1 MQWLDLNITIITIKP
16 HSNLT
21 AKLKP
26 MEFFKLYLDHTIF
39 GLLGLMGFIALWI
52 TLERLF
58 FYRSVKQTDYQCS
71 EELNIAITRHLTTL
85 SIIGANAPFVGL
97 LGTVIGILITFYDV
111 GQNQSIDTSSIM
123 IGLALAL
130 KATAA
135 GIAIAIPTI
144 MAYNGLLRKVDVI
157 MTRYKIEQA

>member
-1 MQWLDLNITIITIKP
+1 MEL
-16 HSNLT
+16 
-21 AKLKP
+21 LK
-26 MEFFKLYLDHTIF
+26 EYLDFAIF
-39 GLLGLMGFIALWI
+39 GILGLMGFIALWV

-58 FYRSVKQTDYQCS
+58 FYRSIDIQHYSQA
-71 EELNIAITRHLTTL
+71 EILNIDLTRHLTTL

-111 GQNQSIDTSSIM
+111 GQNQTIDTGSIM
-123 IGLALAL
+123 TGLALAL

-157 MTRYKIEQA
+157 NALHSAQSKST